1 MLKSKGPQDA
11 LLQTVAACSNLLIQP
26 ELTGGALTASPFHF
40 LKVLSKAARK
50 NKSKRQ
56 IA

>member
-11 LLQTVAACSNLLIQP
+11 LLQTVTACSNLLIQP

-40 LKVLSKAARK
+40 LKFLSKTARK

-56 IA
+56 TT

>member
-11 LLQTVAACSNLLIQP
+11 LLQTVTACSNLIQP
-26 ELTGGALTASPFHF
+26 ELTGEALTASPFHF